1 MFVVADNLTISNPVI
16 YKNLTEKNKK
26 FFYEFFEKCSS
37 ISDYVD
43 INLGQV
49 KKQVSEIVQFI
60 FEILYE
66 VNNFKII
73 IDTIN
78 PLAIEECLKYCKDK
92 PILNSFSKDE
102 YKISKLLPLAVKEG
116 LDIVALV
123 MDSRVPLTVDEKM
136 MLAMELVTIF
146 NDYGIKN
153 NQIILDPVVA
163 PLGWENGA
171 IYNKNNLEFL
181 ALVKEAI
188 SYEIRTMLGLSNLTT
203 GSTGVDRSVKKLDS
217 FYLSMAYIK
226 GLDFALVNIFDK
238 DIIKSLNFIKVLE
251 NKTIFTPS
259 QFNE

>member
-1 MFVVADNLTISNPVI
+1 MLVVADNLTVSNPVI
-16 YKNLTEKNKK
+16 YKNLTEKNRKY
-26 FFYEFFEKCSS
+26 FYDFFEKCSQ
-37 ISDYVD
+37 ISDYID
-43 INLGQV
+43 INLGQI
-49 KKQVSEIVQFI
+49 KKHVPEIVKFI

-66 VNNFKII
+66 VDNFKII

-78 PLAIEECLKYCKDK
+78 LTAIQECLKYCKDK

-102 YKISKLLPLAVKEG
+102 YKLSLLLPLAVKEN

-123 MDSRVPLTVDEKM
+123 MDNRVPLTVDEKIT
-136 MLAMELVTIF
+136 LAMELVTIF

-171 IYNKNNLEFL
+171 VYNKNNLEFL
-181 ALVKEAI
+181 ALIKEAI
-188 SYEIRTMLGLSNLTT
+188 SFEIRTMLGLSNLTT
-203 GSTGVDRSVKKLDS
+203 GSTGVNRSVKKLDS
-217 FYLSMAYIK
+217 LYLSMAYMK

-238 DIIKSLNFIKVLE
+238 DIMKSLNFIKVLE